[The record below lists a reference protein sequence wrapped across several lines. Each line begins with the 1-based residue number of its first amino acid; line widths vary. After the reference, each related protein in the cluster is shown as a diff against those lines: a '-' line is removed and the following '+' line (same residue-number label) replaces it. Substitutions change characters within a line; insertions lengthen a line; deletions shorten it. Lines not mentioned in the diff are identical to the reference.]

1 MNLIHTIHPILIYSR
16 FGDDDDSFELYY
28 YTNQK
33 DRMKNLRRLYKFVQP
48 YWKQMALA
56 AISLTIWSLISLA
69 MPYASRYLVD
79 SVFVTYSRTDLNRIT
94 MILLGLFIF
103 QAFIG
108 YGQNYLLQFLG
119 QRVVADLRLAIQQH
133 LLYLPMRFFK
143 ESRIGEIVSR
153 LTNDVTTLQVVLTET
168 PIALLRQ
175 VITIIGGIVLMAIMQ
190 WKLTLLIFAIIPPLL
205 FLAMFFGRKVEHLST
220 KVQDRLAKT
229 ISTLEESI
237 SGIRIVKSFTQESYE
252 EKRFKDRIE
261 KTFDTTMDRTRM
273 RAAFIPLVSFLGFI
287 AITGLVWI
295 GGQFVLSGSLTP
307 GELVAFLF
315 YMAMVA
321 APLGEF
327 AGVYT
332 QIREAIGAAKRVF
345 EIMES
350 PSEPLQTA
358 EAITMP
364 PIVGRVVFH
373 EVGFEYEPG
382 SLVLSDIDLI
392 VNPSEV
398 IALVGPSG
406 VGKTTMV
413 NLIPRFFDPT
423 QGFIEIDGYKLSE
436 VTLQS
441 LRSQIGLV
449 PQETFL
455 FDGTV
460 GENIAYGNLK
470 ASEEAIIAAS
480 RAAYA
485 HEFIEALTDG
495 YETEVGERGIKLSVG
510 QRQRIAI
517 ARALLK
523 DPRILILDEAT
534 SSLDSESEQ
543 MVQKA
548 LHVLMENRTTFVI
561 AHRLSTIR
569 NANRILVLE
578 EGQIVEQGTHEA
590 LLARGGL
597 YHRLWNL
604 QFQVEEE

>member
-1 MNLIHTIHPILIYSR
+1 
-16 FGDDDDSFELYY
+16 
-28 YTNQK
+28 
-33 DRMKNLRRLYKFVQP
+33 MKNLRRLYKFVQP

-143 ESRIGEIVSR
+143 ESRVGEIVSR
-153 LTNDVTTLQVVLTET
+153 VTNDVTTLQVVLTET

-175 VITIIGGIVLMAIMQ
+175 VVTIIGGIVLMAIMQ

-205 FLAMFFGRKVEHLST
+205 FLAIFFGRKVEHLST
-220 KVQDRLAKT
+220 KVQDRLAKA

-332 QIREAIGAAKRVF
+332 QIREAIGAAKRIF

-406 VGKTTMV
+406 VGKSTMV

-423 QGFIEIDGYKLSE
+423 QGFIEIDGHKLSE

-455 FDGTV
+455 FGGTIA
-460 GENIAYGNLK
+460 ENIAYGNLQAPK
-470 ASEEAIIAAS
+470 EAIISAS
-480 RAAYA
+480 SAAYA
-485 HEFIEALTDG
+485 HDFIEALPDG
-495 YETEVGERGIKLSVG
+495 YEAEVGERGVKLSVG

-534 SSLDSESEQ
+534 SSLDTESEQ

-548 LHVLMENRTTFVI
+548 LQVLMKNRTTFVI

-569 NANRILVLE
+569 NADRILVLE

-590 LLARGGL
+590 LLAREGL

>member
-1 MNLIHTIHPILIYSR
+1 
-16 FGDDDDSFELYY
+16 
-28 YTNQK
+28 
-33 DRMKNLRRLYKFVQP
+33 MKNLRRLYKFVQP

-79 SVFVTYSRTDLNRIT
+79 SVFVSYSRTELNRIT

-143 ESRIGEIVSR
+143 ESRVGEIVSR
-153 LTNDVTTLQVVLTET
+153 VTNDVTTLQVVLTET

-175 VITIIGGIVLMAIMQ
+175 VVTIIGGIVLMAIMQ

-205 FLAMFFGRKVEHLST
+205 FLAIFFGRRVEHLST
-220 KVQDRLAKT
+220 KVQDRLANA
-229 ISTLEESI
+229 ISVLEESI

-252 EKRFKDRIE
+252 ERRFKDRIE

-287 AITGLVWI
+287 AITGIVWI

-315 YMAMVA
+315 YMVMVA

-332 QIREAIGAAKRVF
+332 QIREAIGASKRIF

-358 EAITMP
+358 EAFTMP

-423 QGFIEIDGYKLSE
+423 QGFIEIDGHKLSE

-455 FDGTV
+455 FGGTIA
-460 GENIAYGNLK
+460 ENIAYGNLK
-470 ASEEAIIAAS
+470 ASKEAIISAS

-485 HEFIEALTDG
+485 HEFIEALPDG
-495 YETEVGERGIKLSVG
+495 YETEVGERGVKLSVG

-548 LHVLMENRTTFVI
+548 LQVLMENRTTFVI

-569 NANRILVLE
+569 NADRILVLE
-578 EGQIVEQGTHEA
+578 EGQIVEQGTHED
-590 LLARGGL
+590 LLAREGL

-604 QFQVEEE
+604 QFQIEEK

>member
-1 MNLIHTIHPILIYSR
+1 
-16 FGDDDDSFELYY
+16 
-28 YTNQK
+28 
-33 DRMKNLRRLYKFVQP
+33 MKNLRRLYKFVQP

-143 ESRIGEIVSR
+143 ESRVGEIVSR
-153 LTNDVTTLQVVLTET
+153 VTNDVTTLQVVLTET

-220 KVQDRLAKT
+220 KVQDRLAKA

>member
-1 MNLIHTIHPILIYSR
+1 M
-16 FGDDDDSFELYY
+16 
-28 YTNQK
+28 K
-33 DRMKNLRRLYKFVQP
+33 DLRRLYKFVQP

-79 SVFVTYSRTDLNRIT
+79 SVFVSYSRTELNRIT

-143 ESRIGEIVSR
+143 ESRVGEIVSR
-153 LTNDVTTLQVVLTET
+153 VTNDVTTLQVVLTET

-175 VITIIGGIVLMAIMQ
+175 VVTIIGGIVLMAIMQ

-205 FLAMFFGRKVEHLST
+205 FLAIFFGRRVEHLST
-220 KVQDRLAKT
+220 KVQDRLANA
-229 ISTLEESI
+229 ISVLEESI

-252 EKRFKDRIE
+252 ERRFKDRIE

-287 AITGLVWI
+287 AITGIVWI

-315 YMAMVA
+315 YMVMVA

-332 QIREAIGAAKRVF
+332 QIREAIGASKRIF

-358 EAITMP
+358 EAFTMP

-423 QGFIEIDGYKLSE
+423 QGFIEIDGHKLSE

-455 FDGTV
+455 FGGTIA
-460 GENIAYGNLK
+460 ENIAYGNLK
-470 ASEEAIIAAS
+470 ASKEAIISAS

-485 HEFIEALTDG
+485 HEFIEALPDG
-495 YETEVGERGIKLSVG
+495 YETEVGERGVKLSVG

-548 LHVLMENRTTFVI
+548 LQVLMENRTTFVI

-569 NANRILVLE
+569 NADRILVLE
-578 EGQIVEQGTHEA
+578 EGQIVEQGTHED
-590 LLARGGL
+590 LLAREGL

-604 QFQVEEE
+604 QFQIEEK